1 MKQTNPHTQSHIE
14 TAIEKSLTMYKENVS
29 PSETC
34 FQAIL
39 SQIPEQQKLKEG
51 RAIRSPYRWLA
62 ITQMVTLAAVVIA
75 VLPSYVLPRA
85 DEPKS
90 YRSNPY
96 YEADKQIE
104 AFEQQIDNEDSN
116 NSLQIYSL

>member
-1 MKQTNPHTQSHIE
+1 MNTTNLVRKTNIE
-14 TAIEKSLTMYKENVS
+14 EALTMYKENVS

-62 ITQMVTLAAVVIA
+62 ITQIVTLSAIILA
-75 VLPSYVLPRA
+75 VLPSYVAPT
-85 DEPKS
+85 DDVMN
-90 YRSNPY
+90 NPY
-96 YEADKQIE
+96 YETDKQIE
-104 AFEQQIDNEDSN
+104 TFEKQLDAEDYQRN
-116 NSLQIYSL
+116 LKEYAL